1 MVPMLDD
8 GKQHENNNN
17 NNNDK
22 QNSTR
27 KLQASTKQVHGSG
40 DLWLL

>member
-1 MVPMLDD
+1 MLDD
-8 GKQHENNNN
+8 GKQHETINYNN

-27 KLQASTKQVHGSG
+27 KLQASTK
-40 DLWLL
+40 

>member
-1 MVPMLDD
+1 MLDD
-8 GKQHENNNN
+8 GKQHETNNNN

-27 KLQASTKQVHGSG
+27 KLQASTKHGSG
-40 DLWLL
+40 DL

>member
-1 MVPMLDD
+1 MLDD
-8 GKQHENNNN
+8 GKQHEAIN

-40 DLWLL
+40 DL